1 MKRFGKSLIWLSVLA
16 LPAKWIGGSIGA
28 SAAGGK
34 YTMPTNELYST
45 IVVCIIMGI
54 IGLLIV
60 KRANKRE
67 QKLEKEQ
74 GQRDDLDYVH
84 DDQYP
89 HV

>member
-1 MKRFGKSLIWLSVLA
+1 MKKFGKTLIWLSVLT

-45 IVVCIIMGI
+45 IVLCIIMGI

-67 QKLEKEQ
+67 QKVEREQ
-74 GQRDDLDYVH
+74 
-84 DDQYP
+84 DQGNDGN
-89 HV
+89 

>member
-1 MKRFGKSLIWLSVLA
+1 MKKFGKTLIWLSVLT

-67 QKLEKEQ
+67 QKVEREQ
-74 GQRDDLDYVH
+74 
-84 DDQYP
+84 DQGNE
-89 HV
+89 

>member
-1 MKRFGKSLIWLSVLA
+1 MKKFGKTLIWLSVLT

-45 IVVCIIMGI
+45 IVLCIIMGI

-67 QKLEKEQ
+67 QKVEREQ
-74 GQRDDLDYVH
+74 DHGNDGN
-84 DDQYP
+84 
-89 HV
+89 